1 MKTSLRNLVLST
13 GLAIGFSAIA
23 QPTLTATG
31 INPVIGDN
39 IAEHNAN
46 YVSPGSAGAIQTWNL
61 SGIGTGTLSTNTG
74 EAVSSTPY
82 ASSYANANVAF
93 SGASGTEYL
102 YFKTSTSALQNWGEA
117 VTSGTTSVQFVYSN
131 PEDFLHFPFAYTN
144 TYTDSWQATFTSGG
158 SPYYRK
164 GNTTVTA
171 DGYGT
176 LTTPAGTFSNVMR
189 VHFVQVYTDSTN
201 ISGFGP
207 YVINYDNDEYMWWL
221 NNNHYP
227 IATVSSFTSVTSFT
241 TSVSQSATYVGGVV
255 AGIDEQADII
265 TSCNLFPNPAAN
277 SININLSLT
286 ESQAVEL
293 KLFNSLGAQV
303 LSSIN
308 KEGMQGE
315 NNYKLDISTLPEGIY
330 FVQLHLDGNL
340 TSTKRFIV
348 TK

>member
-1 MKTSLRNLVLST
+1 MKTSLRNLLLSA
-13 GLAIGFSAIA
+13 GLAVGFSAIA

-46 YVSPGSAGAIQTWNL
+46 YVSPGSSGASQTWNL
-61 SGIGTGTLSTNTG
+61 SGMGTGTLVATVGT
-74 EAVSSTPY
+74 AISSTPY
-82 ASSYANANVAF
+82 ASTYTNANVAF
-93 SGASGTEYL
+93 SAGSGAQYL
-102 YFKTSTSALQNWGEA
+102 YFKTSTSSLQNWGEVA
-117 VTSGTTSVQFVYSN
+117 SSIQFVYSN

-144 TYTDSWQATFTSGG
+144 TYTDPWQATFTSGG
-158 SPYYRK
+158 SLYYRK

-189 VHFVQVYTDSTN
+189 VHFVQVYSDSTN

-207 YVINYDNDEYMWWL
+207 YVISYDNDEYMWWL

-227 IATVSSFTSVTSFT
+227 IATVSSFTSSAS
-241 TSVSQSATYVGGVV
+241 TSVSQYGTYVSGVV
-255 AGIDEQADII
+255 AGIDEQPDII
-265 TSCNLFPNPAAN
+265 NSCNLFPNPAAN
-277 SININLSLT
+277 NININLSLT
-286 ESQAVEL
+286 ENQAVEL

-303 LSSIN
+303 LSSVN
-308 KEGMQGE
+308 REGMQGE